1 MTPTL
6 LSIAVIAAIIAVAI
20 YKRKHRTYDDIV
32 VSDPGTRRADLL
44 FGYFA
49 CMGDQAVEVKDHV
62 TLHHE
67 CQFEGAEKA
76 INNILTLKLPTMLDV
91 SYQVFSEY
99 KPGVYRTVRPD
110 AEQRLTDFFMLLDSR
125 RALEYVKY
133 LSPIDEPNNTVGDA
147 AVLSAGLALIKR
159 VAAAF
164 ANLKGVRYTVI
175 YAADKPFICQ
185 DLYDLIGFDDYD
197 KKSSV
202 LTGQYQKLKASLRP
216 GQQTILVPGG
226 GYGQDPKPVVN
237 FAQANPEVG
246 IVLAFLWYDDP
257 WHNSGCPGIRSLPA
271 MKAAYT
277 AAGLSIAEGLPNG

>member
-1 MTPTL
+1 MNPYTVL
-6 LSIAVIAAIIAVAI
+6 AILAILVAYVI
-20 YKRKHRTYDDIV
+20 YKRKHRVYTDIGV
-32 VSDPGTRRADLL
+32 PDPGVRRIDLL
-44 FGYFA
+44 YGYFS

-67 CQFEGAEKA
+67 CQFEGSEKA

-91 SYQVFSEY
+91 SYQVFSDY

-110 AEQRLTDFFMLLDSR
+110 AEQRLVDFFMLLDSR
-125 RALEYVKY
+125 RALEYVKF
-133 LSPIDEPNNTVGDA
+133 LSPIDEPNNQVGDA
-147 AVLSAGLALIKR
+147 AVLAAGVALIKR

-164 ANLKGVRYTVI
+164 VNLKGVRYAVI

-197 KKSSV
+197 KKSTV
-202 LTGQYQKLKASLRP
+202 LTGQYLQLKASLLP
-216 GQQTILVPGG
+216 HQQTILIPGG
-226 GYGQDPKPVVN
+226 GYSQDPVPFVN
-237 FAQANPEVG
+237 FAQSNAEVG

-277 AAGLSIAEGLPNG
+277 AAGLNIARGAIG